1 MDKIPCPLCRKHR
14 ELIYFKRLR
23 EHLDRHA
30 ESPEIIALP
39 NVYICGCCAANIG
52 YSLGWILVGFM
63 KKETEQAYAK
73 WETIADLLNEIQIE
87 SLLAEGAVA
96 FIVI

>member
-52 YSLGWILVGFM
+52 YSLGWILVGFIM
-63 KKETEQAYAK
+63 VWEQKTASPCGWGTSRRKKLNKHMQNGK
-73 WETIADLLNEIQIE
+73 LLQTY
-87 SLLAEGAVA
+87 
-96 FIVI
+96 